1 MLVIRQTANGGSG
14 SIAINA
20 ASEVRR
26 RSTAINRK
34 RTKRPTIIARYRAGP
49 YAESRVRHIFGNAT
63 FSLAVYALPFFAA
76 IAGGLFA
83 YHTGAGPIGGA
94 AIAMA
99 AGAATLV
106 AGQFA
111 FAHSRS
117 TILRTMIAVA
127 FALPA
132 AVAGYHLALGLSAM
146 GMPSDT
152 WRHVFAII
160 GAVVVGSTAW
170 ARLVAQPS
178 GELAGCAADPASP
191 QA

>member
-1 MLVIRQTANGGSG
+1 MI
-14 SIAINA
+14 IAIML
-20 ASEVRR
+20 SV
-26 RSTAINRK
+26 
-34 RTKRPTIIARYRAGP
+34 AGLGFLCWL
-49 YAESRVRHIFGNAT
+49 AFN
-63 FSLAVYALPFFAA
+63 LAVYAAPFYAGVAA
-76 IAGGLFA
+76 GLFA

-117 TILRTMIAVA
+117 TILRTMIAAA

-132 AVAGYHLALGLSAM
+132 AIAGYHLVLGLSAI

-152 WRHVFAII
+152 WQHVFAII
-160 GAVVVGSTAW
+160 GAAVVGSTAW

-178 GELAGCAADPASP
+178 EQSAGRAAESA
-191 QA
+191 